1 MKEYFHGGVVM
12 NKQEKDSAVPV
23 WQKSL
28 LTLEEA
34 AAYTGI
40 GANRLRQM
48 SEAKNCDFVI
58 WVGCRRML
66 KREKLNDY
74 LLKSFSV

>member
-1 MKEYFHGGVVM
+1 M
-12 NKQEKDSAVPV
+12 NREEKDKAVPIY
-23 WQKSL
+23 QRSL

-40 GANRLRQM
+40 GANKLRTM
-48 SEAKNCDFVI
+48 ADKKNCDFVI

-66 KREKLNDY
+66 KREKLNEFLMNSY
-74 LLKSFSV
+74 SV

>member
-1 MKEYFHGGVVM
+1 MTREEKE
-12 NKQEKDSAVPV
+12 QAVPV

-40 GANRLRQM
+40 GANKLRKM
-48 SEAKNCDFVI
+48 SESKNCDFVI